1 MPVDY
6 VEWLRWWRQ
15 CGRVALE
22 EVLRERWDPL
32 DIREDPEQRDAY
44 ARWAVRIG
52 IRLRHGVSA
61 EEIFEL
67 LASANRQLG
76 VRVNTRQLA
85 AAAIEIRRWY
95 RREHED
101 PPRRYWPVIYTE
113 PEN

>member
-6 VEWLRWWRQ
+6 IEWLRWWRRR
-15 CGRVALE
+15 GRVALE
-22 EVLRERWDPL
+22 QILLERWDPL
-32 DIREDPEQRDAY
+32 DIRDDPEQRDAY

-61 EEIFEL
+61 EEIFEF

-76 VRVNTRQLA
+76 VRVDTRQLA
-85 AAAIEIRRWY
+85 GAAMEIRRWY
-95 RREHED
+95 RRERDD

-113 PEN
+113 RER